1 MGNNVHREVVIS
13 SNFDSGNIELLRQIN
28 EFYYRLAAV
37 SDGGSQF
44 ARKTWFYFK
53 VRAYRNCRLKL
64 VVENV
69 DILTPAYEVAQLT
82 NSVGGRGL
90 STGVSCG

>member
-13 SNFDSGNIELLRQIN
+13 SNFDSGNIELLRQVN

-37 SDGGSQF
+37 SDTGAQL

-69 DILTPAYEVAQLT
+69 DVLSPAY
-82 NSVGGRGL
+82 
-90 STGVSCG
+90 